1 MHGENIFLSYTL
13 ILYEEYVIILRAKK
27 SFTDERGKDAM
38 HEKIIGASLPSSAA
52 LAYLGDA
59 WYSLYVRRRLIEA
72 GIEKAARLNEAALTY
87 VTAARQA
94 ERMRKILPLLSED
107 EREVFSRAANA
118 SHPHRPKGATAAD
131 YRYATGFEALLGML
145 CFVKD
150 EERLLYLM
158 AEAHTEEDSI
168 NDSEN

>member
-1 MHGENIFLSYTL
+1 M
-13 ILYEEYVIILRAKK
+13 R
-27 SFTDERGKDAM
+27 ER
-38 HEKIIGASLPSSAA
+38 IIGANLPSGAA

-72 GIEKAARLNEAALTY
+72 GIEKAGELNEAALSF
-87 VTAARQA
+87 VTAKKQA
-94 ERMRKILPLLSED
+94 ERMRRILPLLSED
-107 EREVFSRAANA
+107 EVGVFRRAANA

-145 CFVKD
+145 FYVKD

-158 AEAHTEEDSI
+158 EEAHAEEEI
-168 NDSEN
+168 KYDSEN

>member
-1 MHGENIFLSYTL
+1 M
-13 ILYEEYVIILRAKK
+13 R
-27 SFTDERGKDAM
+27 ER
-38 HEKIIGASLPSSAA
+38 IIGANLPSGAA

-72 GIEKAARLNEAALTY
+72 GIEKAGELNEAALSF
-87 VTAARQA
+87 VTAKKQA
-94 ERMRKILPLLSED
+94 ERMRRILPLLSED
-107 EREVFSRAANA
+107 EAGVFRRAANA

-145 CFVKD
+145 FYVKD

-158 AEAHTEEDSI
+158 EEAHAEEEI
-168 NDSEN
+168 KYDSEN

>member
-1 MHGENIFLSYTL
+1 M
-13 ILYEEYVIILRAKK
+13 R
-27 SFTDERGKDAM
+27 
-38 HEKIIGASLPSSAA
+38 EKIIGANLPSGAA

-72 GIEKAARLNEAALTY
+72 GIEKAGELNEAALSF
-87 VTAARQA
+87 VTAKKQA
-94 ERMRKILPLLSED
+94 ERMRRILPLLSED
-107 EREVFSRAANA
+107 EAGVFRRAANA

-145 CFVKD
+145 FYVKD

-158 AEAHTEEDSI
+158 EEAHAEEEI
-168 NDSEN
+168 KHDSEN

>member
-1 MHGENIFLSYTL
+1 M
-13 ILYEEYVIILRAKK
+13 R
-27 SFTDERGKDAM
+27 ER
-38 HEKIIGASLPSSAA
+38 IIGANLPSGAA

-72 GIEKAARLNEAALTY
+72 GIERAGELNEAALSF
-87 VTAARQA
+87 VTAKKQA
-94 ERMRKILPLLSED
+94 ERMRRILPLLSED
-107 EREVFSRAANA
+107 EAGGFHRAANA

-145 CFVKD
+145 FYVKD

-158 AEAHTEEDSI
+158 EEAHAEEEI
-168 NDSEN
+168 KNDSEN

>member
-1 MHGENIFLSYTL
+1 M
-13 ILYEEYVIILRAKK
+13 R
-27 SFTDERGKDAM
+27 ER
-38 HEKIIGASLPSSAA
+38 IIGANLPSGAA

-72 GIEKAARLNEAALTY
+72 GIEKAGELNEAALSF
-87 VTAARQA
+87 VTAKKQA
-94 ERMRKILPLLSED
+94 ERMRRILPLLSED
-107 EREVFSRAANA
+107 EAGVFRRAANA

-145 CFVKD
+145 FYVKD

-158 AEAHTEEDSI
+158 EEAHTEEDIKS
-168 NDSEN
+168 DSEN

>member
-1 MHGENIFLSYTL
+1 M
-13 ILYEEYVIILRAKK
+13 R
-27 SFTDERGKDAM
+27 ER
-38 HEKIIGASLPSSAA
+38 IIGANLPSGAA

-72 GIEKAARLNEAALTY
+72 GIERAGELNEAALSF
-87 VTAARQA
+87 VTAKKQA
-94 ERMRKILPLLSED
+94 ERMRRILPLLSED
-107 EREVFSRAANA
+107 EAGVFHRAANA

-145 CFVKD
+145 FYVKD

-158 AEAHTEEDSI
+158 EEAHAEEEI
-168 NDSEN
+168 KYDSEN